1 MAYFWLKFIH
11 IAAMTIWFTG
21 LFFMPRLF
29 IAYQRPEGA
38 LPEAERD
45 RLAAL
50 ARTLYFGVMT
60 PAGALTVALGIVLIL
75 VWGYDGAW
83 LPAKLLLV
91 VLAVLLHVY
100 LGQLMVDMRHGRL
113 RHGPLFCRA
122 LTWTPLPVLLG
133 VAALAAAK
141 PGVLRLPGWVPGW
154 S

>member
-1 MAYFWLKFIH
+1 MTYFWLKFFH

-29 IAYQRPEGA
+29 IAYQRPA
-38 LPEAERD
+38 AAASDAERD
-45 RLAAL
+45 RLAAI

-60 PAGALTVALGIVLIL
+60 PAGVLTVALGIVLIL
-75 VWGYDGAW
+75 AWGYSGAW

-100 LGQLMVDMRHGRL
+100 LGQLMVGLRHGRMRHGT
-113 RHGPLFCRA
+113 LFCRG
-122 LTWTPLPVLLG
+122 LTWAPLPVLLA

-141 PGVLRLPGWVPGW
+141 PGVLALPGWP
-154 S
+154 